1 MKFAVA
7 VHGTRGD
14 VEPCAAVA
22 LELRR
27 RGHEVRMA
35 VPPNLTS
42 FADGAGLPPS
52 QAYGVD
58 SELQMEADIFRK
70 WWKPRNPVTVI
81 REAREYVVGG
91 WAEMS
96 QTLVTL
102 SDRADLILTGTT
114 YQEVAANVAEH
125 RGIPLAALH
134 YFPHRPNAV
143 LFATPLPASVTHS
156 VWAAGEWA
164 HWRVMKDAEDE
175 QRRALGL
182 RPVSSRAAKRIADHA
197 LEIQAYDRTLFPGLA
212 DEWAGRRPFVGALTL
227 QLGTDEDAEVA
238 AWIDEGSPPIYF
250 GFGSMPIDSPA
261 DAVEMISTV
270 CASLGH
276 RALISSGTWDST
288 GIAHHDHVKIVR
300 AVNHAEVFPR
310 CRAVVHHGGAGTT
323 AAGIRAGVPAL
334 VLWVN
339 ADQPVFARQ
348 VRRLGIGES
357 QRFSATSPRSLAD
370 RLRSVLAPHYAE
382 RARALAAEVTPAA
395 VSVSTTADLLEEA
408 AAARGADGGS

>member
-1 MKFAVA
+1 MRFAVA

-14 VEPCAAVA
+14 VEPCAAA
-22 LELRR
+22 ARELRR
-27 RGHEVRMA
+27 RGHDVSLA
-35 VPPNLTS
+35 VPPNLTA
-42 FADGAGLPPS
+42 FADAAGLSPS
-52 QAYGVD
+52 AAYGVD
-58 SELQMEADIFRK
+58 SAEQMEADVFRK

-81 REAREYVVGG
+81 KEAREYVVAG

-96 QTLVTL
+96 TTLVEL

-114 YQEVAANVAEH
+114 YQEVATNVAEY

-134 YFPHRPNAV
+134 YFPHRPNQV
-143 LFATPLPASVTHS
+143 LFANPLPAPVTES

-164 HWRVMKDAEDE
+164 HWRVMKDAEDA
-175 QRRALGL
+175 QRSELGL
-182 RPVSSRAAKRIADHA
+182 APASGRAAKRIADHA

-227 QLGTDEDAEVA
+227 GLGTDSDEEVA
-238 AWIDEGSPPIYF
+238 AWIADGSAPIYF
-250 GFGSMPIDSPA
+250 GFGSMPVDSPT

-270 CASLGH
+270 CADLGH
-276 RALISSGTWDST
+276 RALISSGDWDT
-288 GIAHHDHVKIVR
+288 AGIRHHDHVKIVR
-300 AVNHAEVFPR
+300 AVNHGMVFPR

-334 VLWVN
+334 VLWVS

-357 QRFSATSPRSLAD
+357 QRFSSTSARSLAH
-370 RLRSVLAPHYAE
+370 RLRSVLAPRYAE

-395 VSVSTTADLLEEA
+395 LSVSTTADLLE
-408 AAARGADGGS
+408 AAARQGDRRS